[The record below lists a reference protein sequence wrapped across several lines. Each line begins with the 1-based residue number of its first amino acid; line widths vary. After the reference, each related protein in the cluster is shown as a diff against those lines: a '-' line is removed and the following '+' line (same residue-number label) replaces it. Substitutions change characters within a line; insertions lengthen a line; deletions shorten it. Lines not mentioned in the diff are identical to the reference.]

1 MTLGNIEPPD
11 YDAREQEL
19 SREYVLEVSALLAN
33 NDSDLLKKIDTYVN
47 RFGYTYE
54 QVRKKIRTDAMFAAS
69 FAKEARRTGFH
80 EEMAAQWLTAF
91 PSVQDLTTL
100 PKSGVNALYVTG
112 DGEVRRGG
120 DIQGRGRPS
129 KSLDFRWRTGTTT
142 CYAMHKYT
150 REGGG
155 NQDSQY
161 NEMEKI
167 LHQFYGCQDEGCIL
181 IVIVDGPYYTPQRMA
196 ALRRFTSDH
205 APRSYAVHIQDVPG
219 ILEGYHRPPEE
230 T

>member
-19 SREYVLEVSALLAN
+19 SREYVLEVPALLAN

-47 RFGYTYE
+47 RFGYTCE
-54 QVRKKIRTDAMFAAS
+54 QVRAKIYTDAMFAAS

-91 PSVQDLTTL
+91 PSVQEFTTL
-100 PKSGVNALYVTG
+100 PKSRGNALYVTG
-112 DGEVRRGG
+112 DGEVRRGSE
-120 DIQGRGRPS
+120 IQGRPS

-155 NQDSQY
+155 TQDNQY
-161 NEMEKI
+161 REMRE
-167 LHQFYGCQDEGCIL
+167 LLQQFLRCPDESCIL
-181 IVIVDGPYYTPQRMA
+181 IVIVDGPYYTEARMA
-196 ALRRFTSDH
+196 TLRRITRDH
-205 APRSYAVHIQDVPG
+205 PPRSYVVHIEEVPG
-219 ILEGYHRPPEE
+219 ILEEYPSPS
-230 T
+230 

>member
-19 SREYVLEVSALLAN
+19 SREYAQEVPEQLAN
-33 NDSDLLKKIDTYVN
+33 GASDLLKKIQTYHY
-47 RFGYTYE
+47 RFGYSIDE
-54 QVRKKIRTDAMFAAS
+54 IRREIRDNPMFAAS

-80 EEMAAQWLTAF
+80 EEMAARWLTAF
-91 PSVQDLTTL
+91 PSVQEFTTL

-112 DGEVRRGG
+112 DGEVRRGSE
-120 DIQGRGRPS
+120 IQGRPS
-129 KSLDFRWRTGTTT
+129 KSLDFHWRTGTTT

-155 NQDSQY
+155 NQDNQY
-161 NEMEKI
+161 REMRQ
-167 LHQFYGCQDEGCIL
+167 LLQQFLRCPDENCML
-181 IVIVDGPYYTPQRMA
+181 IVVVDGPYYTEARMA
-196 ALRRFTSDH
+196 ALRRFTRDH
-205 APRSYAVHIQDVPG
+205 APRSYVVHIEEVPG
-219 ILEGYHRPPEE
+219 ILEGYRRPLGE